1 MDQTE
6 PQVIEINRFVPKSP
20 LVILGFVESTTLGLL
35 TSSYLIEQ
43 LELHQIAQIK
53 SVHIP
58 PVTVFVGG
66 KMRTPFRVY
75 GNKDGT
81 LLVITCEVPIDDEGL
96 YEITSVLVKWME
108 GMRPKEI
115 VVIDGIPT
123 KGLADKREVYAA
135 AESENF
141 KRLSVAGVQS
151 AGSAIISGIG
161 GALINE
167 CIGRKIDAVSLM
179 TETSIDIPD
188 PEAVLAIVKVLNG
201 AYKLNIKTDILEG
214 SVKKLHEQT
223 NEIINKFNQMQKDKT
238 QKQAEQSIY
247 G

>member
-1 MDQTE
+1 MDHTE
-6 PQVIEINRFVPKSP
+6 PQVIKINNFVPKNP

-66 KMRTPFRVY
+66 KMRTPFRIY
-75 GNKDGT
+75 GNKEGT
-81 LLVITCEVPIDDEGL
+81 LLVITCEVPIDDNGL
-96 YEITSVLVKWME
+96 YEITSVLVKWIE
-108 GMRPKEI
+108 GMQPKEI
-115 VVIDGIPT
+115 VVIDGIPA
-123 KGLADKREVYAA
+123 KGLVDKREVYAA

-141 KRLSVAGVQS
+141 KPLSDAGVQS
-151 AGSAIISGIG
+151 AGSVIISGIG

-167 CIGRKIDAVSLM
+167 CIGKKIDAVSLM
-179 TETSIDIPD
+179 TDTSIDIPD

-201 AYKLNIKTDILEG
+201 AYKLNIKTDILEV